1 MACVV
6 LNSGHSDPISC
17 IRSEGRH
24 QFQDSNDRY
33 GLFAG
38 ATHETDDKE
47 AEKATRPNH
56 GCALVRPAHASEEAE
71 VVEHCTERTKIQQQ
85 FADLKRW
92 LAAVT
97 DSEWGDTQRRL
108 DLDLTIYPNS
118 R

>member
-1 MACVV
+1 MVCVV
-6 LNSGHSDPISC
+6 LNSDHSDPISC
-17 IRSEGRH
+17 IRSEVRH
-24 QFQDSNDRY
+24 QFQDSNNGY
-33 GLFAG
+33 SLFAG
-38 ATHETDDKE
+38 ATCEADDKE
-47 AEKATRPNH
+47 VEKATRLNH
-56 GCALVRPAHASEEAE
+56 GCVLAFPAHASEEAE

>member
-1 MACVV
+1 MVCVV
-6 LNSGHSDPISC
+6 LNSDHSDPISC

-24 QFQDSNDRY
+24 QFQDSNNGY

-38 ATHETDDKE
+38 ATYEADDKE
-47 AEKATRPNH
+47 AEKATRLNH
-56 GCALVRPAHASEEAE
+56 GCVLARPAHASEEAK

-108 DLDLTIYPNS
+108 DWDLTIYPNS